1 MWRFLRVFKPA
12 HSKVDDFRDGRTR
25 LSDNDFL
32 ADFGLT
38 PGTEAA
44 EGALAVRRAVAGVG
58 FSASGLADAR
68 RFPECCGPL
77 PGGTMRRGAGQ
88 GRPDNFEVRRQGR
101 MPAVAMT
108 AQLHERL
115 ILDSCETSIAFCPT
129 IPVGDDRIEEVDVS
143 TTVLQKN
150 ERIIFS
156 TACWRRYLGTW
167 EIRDGQL
174 FLNELKGRYR
184 IRDGKPLQADW
195 FTGVL
200 RIPKGKL
207 LHLVNMGFASVYER
221 ELHIKVENGRVV
233 ASREIDNTG
242 TPFDLGKLA
251 HANLPGGENRFP
263 GDTDL

>member
-1 MWRFLRVFKPA
+1 MRRRTSVPCIGAASRSRKNGCAIRRGPVTLVGE
-12 HSKVDDFRDGRTR
+12 SDG
-25 LSDNDFL
+25 
-32 ADFGLT
+32 G
-38 PGTEAA
+38 
-44 EGALAVRRAVAGVG
+44 RRAW
-58 FSASGLADAR
+58 
-68 RFPECCGPL
+68 L
-77 PGGTMRRGAGQ
+77 PM
-88 GRPDNFEVRRQGR
+88 
-101 MPAVAMT
+101 
-108 AQLHERL
+108 
-115 ILDSCETSIAFCPT
+115 
-129 IPVGDDRIEEVDVS
+129 GDDRIEEVDVS
-143 TTVLQKN
+143 TTVLQEN